1 MLDNCLTCHDLPNTL
16 VRDDPWHWLS
26 CNSMKRTSITHR
38 HDDIANNIARHTHY
52 AGGLATVEVSHLSDK
67 NKMRPD
73 LQIILPGGHY
83 ISDVK
88 VVHATCP
95 THVAKYS
102 GIQFGAARAGQKE
115 KIKKYAD
122 IAKHSHADFI
132 PFVVETSGAF
142 TKESEKLIDHIIS
155 TCAEHQQLWEPKEV
169 RREFIGSIAIAVQH
183 GNASAMFEG
192 YSRAKRAIGNMTS
205 TVSPSAG

>member
-1 MLDNCLTCHDLPNTL
+1 MSNT
-16 VRDDPWHWLS
+16 
-26 CNSMKRTSITHR
+26 
-38 HDDIANNIARHTHY
+38 
-52 AGGLATVEVSHLSDK
+52 
-67 NKMRPD
+67 PD
-73 LQIILPGGHY
+73 FPVGY
-83 ISDVK
+83 F
-88 VVHATCP
+88 
-95 THVAKYS
+95 
-102 GIQFGAARAGQKE
+102 QFGAAIAGQKE

-169 RREFIGSIAIAVQH
+169 RREFLGSIAIAVQR

>member
-1 MLDNCLTCHDLPNTL
+1 MYMMYFLPSPHFAKSVPCSVSL
-16 VRDDPWHWLS
+16 AFVCSYKFLLS
-26 CNSMKRTSITHR
+26 K
-38 HDDIANNIARHTHY
+38 
-52 AGGLATVEVSHLSDK
+52 
-67 NKMRPD
+67 
-73 LQIILPGGHY
+73 
-83 ISDVK
+83 
-88 VVHATCP
+88 HATCP

-169 RREFIGSIAIAVQH
+169 RREFLGAIAIAVQR
-183 GNASAMFEG
+183 GNASAMFE
-192 YSRAKRAIGNMTS
+192 R
-205 TVSPSAG
+205 

>member
-1 MLDNCLTCHDLPNTL
+1 M
-16 VRDDPWHWLS
+16 
-26 CNSMKRTSITHR
+26 
-38 HDDIANNIARHTHY
+38 
-52 AGGLATVEVSHLSDK
+52 
-67 NKMRPD
+67 
-73 LQIILPGGHY
+73 
-83 ISDVK
+83 K

-102 GIQFGAARAGQKE
+102 GIQFGATRAGQKE
-115 KIKKYAD
+115 KIHKYAD

-155 TCAEHQQLWEPKEV
+155 TCAEHQQLWEPKQV
-169 RREFIGSIAIAVQH
+169 RRELLGAIAIAVQK
-183 GNASAMFEG
+183 GNASVMFEG

-205 TVSPSAG
+205 AVSHQLVNRGP